1 MSDVRIAGVVGGSIT
16 DGPGIRYTIFTQGC
30 SHNCP
35 GCQNPDTHPYDGG
48 YLESTEK
55 LISEAAHD
63 PMLTGVTFSGGEP
76 FDQPGPLCE
85 IALWAREHGL
95 ETAAYTGY
103 LYEQLL
109 EMPEKRRLL
118 ELCDVIV
125 DGPFIMEQ
133 RNLDIRFKGSE
144 NQRIID
150 VPKSLEC
157 GRVILKE
164 DGRWIASDDEIII

>member
-1 MSDVRIAGVVGGSIT
+1 
-16 DGPGIRYTIFTQGC
+16 
-30 SHNCP
+30 
-35 GCQNPDTHPYDGG
+35 
-48 YLESTEK
+48 
-55 LISEAAHD
+55 
-63 PMLTGVTFSGGEP
+63 
-76 FDQPGPLCE
+76 
-85 IALWAREHGL
+85 
-95 ETAAYTGY
+95 
-103 LYEQLL
+103 
-109 EMPEKRRLL
+109 MPEKRRLL

>member
-1 MSDVRIAGVVGGSIT
+1 
-16 DGPGIRYTIFTQGC
+16 
-30 SHNCP
+30 
-35 GCQNPDTHPYDGG
+35 
-48 YLESTEK
+48 
-55 LISEAAHD
+55 
-63 PMLTGVTFSGGEP
+63 MLTGVTFSGGEP